1 MRLIETFDFTNR
13 SDLKRQ
19 MLARFLGPELVP
31 HVLVIDA

>member
-13 SDLKRQ
+13 SDLK
-19 MLARFLGPELVP
+19 MLMLERFLGPELVP